1 MKRCFRIDERDNVA
15 TMLTD
20 ANHESVEVVGGA
32 DWPAVEVRGEVP
44 LAHKIALREIPA
56 GEPVVKFGVP
66 IGIATKDILPG
77 EWVHL
82 NNCQSQ
88 VDERSSKFEAGTES
102 GSEATYA

>member
-1 MKRCFRIDERDNVA
+1 
-15 TMLTD
+15 
-20 ANHESVEVVGGA
+20 
-32 DWPAVEVRGEVP
+32 
-44 LAHKIALREIPA
+44 
-56 GEPVVKFGVP
+56 VVKFGVP

-82 NNCQSQ
+82 HNCQSQ